1 MQFLLKESEGVSV
14 TVMKRAM
21 DPKPKS
27 NHEVKSGDGE
37 RFFDKIVKG

>member
-27 NHEVKSGDGE
+27 NHEVKRVGMGNN
-37 RFFDKIVKG
+37 FLIKL